1 MHSGSRISLSSKHHV
16 LDCITFL
23 ILVRYRDKDPD
34 DLANDPCKSFL
45 DQYKDY
51 GPQAFW
57 KLLMEQGDKFT
68 VRQYLT
74 QQYAP
79 SRFVTRAFN
88 DMWQSELRL
97 QYH

>member
-1 MHSGSRISLSSKHHV
+1 MLSGLRISLSSKHHV
-16 LDCITFL
+16 LDRTAFL

-34 DLANDPCKSFL
+34 NLANDPCKSFL
-45 DQYKDY
+45 DQYKNY

-57 KLLMEQGDKFT
+57 KLLMDLGDKFT

-79 SRFVTRAFN
+79 SRFVPRAFN
-88 DMWQSELRL
+88 DI
-97 QYH
+97 